1 MNCRLLEKMV
11 IENWVKFF
19 IPFLSKTGNS
29 LGRRC
34 SNLMKIYINLG
45 NVIASTF
52 FINRGQKLTMRQVI
66 GQIRVKSGQF
76 GSKVHSILKMMQNE
90 ENRPTSVILD
100 KSNGN
105 TISMALVRGQVLA
118 NI

>member
-1 MNCRLLEKMV
+1 
-11 IENWVKFF
+11 
-19 IPFLSKTGNS
+19 
-29 LGRRC
+29 
-34 SNLMKIYINLG
+34 
-45 NVIASTF
+45 
-52 FINRGQKLTMRQVI
+52 MRQVI
-66 GQIRVKSGQF
+66 GKIRVKSGQS

-90 ENRPTSVILD
+90 ENRLTSVILD

>member
-1 MNCRLLEKMV
+1 MNYRLLEKMV

-19 IPFLSKTGNS
+19 IPFFSKIGNS

-52 FINRGQKLTMRQVI
+52 FYK
-66 GQIRVKSGQF
+66 
-76 GSKVHSILKMMQNE
+76 
-90 ENRPTSVILD
+90 
-100 KSNGN
+100 
-105 TISMALVRGQVLA
+105 
-118 NI
+118 

>member
-1 MNCRLLEKMV
+1 
-11 IENWVKFF
+11 
-19 IPFLSKTGNS
+19 
-29 LGRRC
+29 
-34 SNLMKIYINLG
+34 
-45 NVIASTF
+45 
-52 FINRGQKLTMRQVI
+52 MRQVI

-76 GSKVHSILKMMQNE
+76 GSKVHSILKMVQNE
-90 ENRPTSVILD
+90 ENRLTSVILD

>member
-1 MNCRLLEKMV
+1 
-11 IENWVKFF
+11 
-19 IPFLSKTGNS
+19 
-29 LGRRC
+29 
-34 SNLMKIYINLG
+34 
-45 NVIASTF
+45 
-52 FINRGQKLTMRQVI
+52 MRQVI

-90 ENRPTSVILD
+90 ENRLTSVILD

-118 NI
+118 NIYVKWGQKVNLGGLIMIKGVK